1 MAGTT
6 KTTKIATLEDVTR
19 RCSVGIAARASML
32 EEGIGHARQAKGHVA
47 DAEQHMASG
56 LSALNAVKPA
66 FGGTSEYML
75 TCSRLI
81 GEVMHDLEIDGAEL
95 RQIQT
100 GISNLEEPT
109 ADILQQMLTYSVDA
123 IQSRIRSRMN
133 KLGGDFSMP
142 FAPRPAVNLGQIG
155 SPPRRRPES
164 LIPQPRE
171 FTLSDI
177 DDGMAMDTL
186 VQAGLENFE
195 RGGALLE
202 GCFDSLQLAQV
213 AVAHATRSLDSL
225 NRKYRALEEM
235 EAGSNSSEI
244 NGAIAQLERLV
255 HDVELQVGRLE
266 RIGGASERVRG
277 PLLAVFENMG
287 RLLVSGVVAEGSP
300 ADSRDISARE
310 VLQHALRGDSAGIQA
325 FAVNAD
331 EAQLQ
336 AMSDALYHSART
348 QELEAALYA
357 VEALRGLALSA
368 GGASTE
374 AGDNLLSLSNSLSVP
389 EAVRSA
395 ATAALIDL
403 TDGSGMAQ

>member
-1 MAGTT
+1 
-6 KTTKIATLEDVTR
+6 
-19 RCSVGIAARASML
+19 
-32 EEGIGHARQAKGHVA
+32 
-47 DAEQHMASG
+47 
-56 LSALNAVKPA
+56 
-66 FGGTSEYML
+66 ML

>member
-1 MAGTT
+1 
-6 KTTKIATLEDVTR
+6 
-19 RCSVGIAARASML
+19 
-32 EEGIGHARQAKGHVA
+32 
-47 DAEQHMASG
+47 
-56 LSALNAVKPA
+56 
-66 FGGTSEYML
+66 
-75 TCSRLI
+75 
-81 GEVMHDLEIDGAEL
+81 
-95 RQIQT
+95 
-100 GISNLEEPT
+100 
-109 ADILQQMLTYSVDA
+109 
-123 IQSRIRSRMN
+123 
-133 KLGGDFSMP
+133 
-142 FAPRPAVNLGQIG
+142 
-155 SPPRRRPES
+155 
-164 LIPQPRE
+164 
-171 FTLSDI
+171 
-177 DDGMAMDTL
+177 
-186 VQAGLENFE
+186 
-195 RGGALLE
+195 
-202 GCFDSLQLAQV
+202 
-213 AVAHATRSLDSL
+213 
-225 NRKYRALEEM
+225 
-235 EAGSNSSEI
+235 
-244 NGAIAQLERLV
+244 
-255 HDVELQVGRLE
+255 
-266 RIGGASERVRG
+266 
-277 PLLAVFENMG
+277 VFENMG

>member
-47 DAEQHMASG
+47 DAEQHVSTG
-56 LSALNAVKPA
+56 LGALQAVKPA
-66 FGGTSEYML
+66 FAGTSEYML
-75 TCSRLI
+75 TCTRLLN
-81 GEVMHDLEIDGAEL
+81 EVSNDLENDIAEL
-95 RQIQT
+95 RQIQVS
-100 GISNLEEPT
+100 IASFEEPT
-109 ADILQQMLTYSVDA
+109 ADVLQQMLSYSVDA
-123 IQSRIRSRMN
+123 IQSRIRTRMN

-142 FAPRPAVNLGQIG
+142 MIPRPAVNLRQIG

-164 LIPQPRE
+164 LLPPPRE
-171 FTLSDI
+171 FSLNDI

-186 VQAGLENFE
+186 MQAGLENFE

-202 GCFDSLQLAQV
+202 SCFDSLQLAQV
-213 AVAHATRSLDSL
+213 AVAHASRSLEAL
-225 NRKYRALEEM
+225 TKNYRAIEEM
-235 EAGSNSSEI
+235 EAGSNASEI

-255 HDVELQVGRLE
+255 HDVELISGRLE
-266 RIGGASERVRG
+266 RIGGASERTRS
-277 PLLAVFENMG
+277 PLLAIFENMG
-287 RLLVSGVVAEGSP
+287 RLLVSGVMTESNPAE
-300 ADSRDISARE
+300 ARDVSAKE
-310 VLQHALRGDSAGIQA
+310 LLQQALRGDTSGIEG
-325 FAVNAD
+325 FASTAD
-331 EAQLQ
+331 ESQLQ

-348 QELEAALYA
+348 QDLEAALYA
-357 VEALRGLALSA
+357 VEALRSLALSA
-368 GGASTE
+368 GGARTE

-403 TDGSGMAQ
+403 TDGSGVAQ